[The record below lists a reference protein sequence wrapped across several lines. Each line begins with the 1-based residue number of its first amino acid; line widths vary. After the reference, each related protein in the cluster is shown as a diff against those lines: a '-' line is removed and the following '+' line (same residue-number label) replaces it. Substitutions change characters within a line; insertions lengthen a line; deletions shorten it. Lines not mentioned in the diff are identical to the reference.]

1 MDPPLRPVPSPYLPG
16 LCYSR
21 VWRPATHQ
29 LSPLSSLAQIANSI
43 SKFMCAIGSQRL
55 SPRPP
60 FPSGFSDRK
69 HMKRSETSRSVLEA
83 QAAQLVVTVDYGIS
97 RVLAAQ
103 AYSSGTDDGA
113 VTTSLPD
120 LPLRCIITWSI
131 V

>member
-16 LCYSR
+16 QCYLR

-29 LSPLSSLAQIANSI
+29 LSPLSSLAQIANSR
-43 SKFMCAIGSQRL
+43 SKFRCAIGSQRL
-55 SPRPP
+55 SQRPP

-69 HMKRSETSRSVLEA
+69 HMKRSETSRR
-83 QAAQLVVTVDYGIS
+83 QLVVTVDYGIS

-113 VTTSLPD
+113 VTTSSPD
-120 LPLRCIITWSI
+120 LPLRCIITWSM